1 MHGTNFS
8 IYVVLHHL
16 AREILLHWHGSSV
29 GRKYAVEGMEHI
41 PFYFY
46 LKLINKI
53 NCRSFEDKASSNT
66 PNLYS
71 FSLS

>member
-29 GRKYAVEGMEHI
+29 GRKYAVEGMEDI

-53 NCRSFEDKASSNT
+53 KIVDLLKTRQAQILLIYTLF
-66 PNLYS
+66 L
-71 FSLS
+71 